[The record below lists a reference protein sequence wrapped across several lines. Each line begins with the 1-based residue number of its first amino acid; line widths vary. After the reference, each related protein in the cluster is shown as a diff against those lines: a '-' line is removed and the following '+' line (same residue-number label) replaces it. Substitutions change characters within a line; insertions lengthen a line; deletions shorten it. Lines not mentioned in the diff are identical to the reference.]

1 MPPYRLGNRPHTCP
15 PRSGSAY
22 RRAPRLPRG
31 RIGARPPA
39 SLRRG
44 GPVAGSSFPRSVVGG
59 LYGSSCLLCASQAR
73 TSQFLGQRSWHV
85 GRRGDVIQ
93 VLHELCAPCAKRRPS
108 GPWLFLERRGSQRC
122 TSRAVVVL

>member
-1 MPPYRLGNRPHTCP
+1 M
-15 PRSGSAY
+15 
-22 RRAPRLPRG
+22 PRG
-31 RIGARPPA
+31 RTGARPPA

-73 TSQFLGQRSWHV
+73 TSEFLGQRSRRV

-93 VLHELCAPCAKRRPS
+93 VLHERCTPCAKRRPS
-108 GPWLFLERRGSQRC
+108 EPRFFSERRGPQQC